1 MVITISATLTP
12 EWIDTLSKAKGY
24 ESEIHTM
31 TDAGFVHS
39 ANSQTPEDFIR
50 QVYQSMIENDAI
62 DVFVKYAKEQRAELE
77 RIEEEKIR
85 TSVSNSI
92 TSSVW
97 S

>member
-1 MVITISATLTP
+1 MIINIQATLTV
-12 EWIDTLSKAKGY
+12 EQINILSTQKWY
-24 ESEIHTM
+24 SENIP
-31 TDAGFVHS
+31 VS
-39 ANSQTPEDFIR
+39 IWVEEKNPQSREDFIM
-50 QVYQSMIENDAI
+50 QVYRSMIENDATN
-62 DVFVKYAKEQRAELE
+62 VFLAYSKEQRAELE